1 MILFLDFD
9 GVLHP
14 DSVFLNTN
22 RSPVLKGS
30 GALFMW
36 ADLLSQ
42 SLVNY
47 PDVQIVLSTSWVRWL
62 EYIPVRGYLP
72 AALRDRVIGSTW
84 HHVRNVPNYNR
95 GLPYSYWQTASRY
108 RQIKHWVDFY
118 RVDDWLAIDDH
129 GEHWGDKDLDKLIQ
143 TSSKTGLSAPHV
155 LYQLQDR
162 LKRNE
167 I

>member
-14 DSVFLNTN
+14 DSVFLDTS
-22 RSPVLKGS
+22 RCPVLKGS

-42 SLVNY
+42 SLQKY
-47 PDVQIVLSTSWVRWL
+47 PDVRIVLSTSWGRWL
-62 EYIPVRGYLP
+62 EYIPVRGCLP
-72 AALRDRVIGSTW
+72 PLLRERVIGSTW
-84 HHVRNVPNYNR
+84 HHVRCVSNYNR
-95 GLPYSYWQTASRY
+95 GLPYSYWSTASRY
-108 RQIKHWVDFY
+108 QQIKRWVDFY
-118 RVDDWLAIDDH
+118 RIQNWLAIDDH
-129 GEHWGDKDLDKLIQ
+129 GEHWGEADLDKLIQ
-143 TSSKTGLSAPHV
+143 TSSDTGLSAQHV
-155 LYQLQDR
+155 LLQLQDR

>member
-14 DSVFLNTN
+14 DSVFLDSN
-22 RSPVLKGS
+22 RCPILKGN
-30 GALFMW
+30 GVLFMW

-47 PDVQIVLSTSWVRWL
+47 PDMRIVLSTSWVRWL

-72 AALRDRVIGSTW
+72 LSLRDRVIGSTW
-84 HHVRNVPNYNR
+84 HHVRNMPNYNR
-95 GLPYSYWQTASRY
+95 GLPYSYWSTASRY
-108 RQIKHWVDFY
+108 QQIKRWVDFY
-118 RVDDWLAIDDH
+118 RVQNWLAIDDR
-129 GEHWGDKDLDKLIQ
+129 GEHWGEEDLDKLIL
-143 TSSKTGLSAPHV
+143 TSSDTGLSVPHV
-155 LYQLQDR
+155 LLRLQNR
-162 LKRNE
+162 LKCEE